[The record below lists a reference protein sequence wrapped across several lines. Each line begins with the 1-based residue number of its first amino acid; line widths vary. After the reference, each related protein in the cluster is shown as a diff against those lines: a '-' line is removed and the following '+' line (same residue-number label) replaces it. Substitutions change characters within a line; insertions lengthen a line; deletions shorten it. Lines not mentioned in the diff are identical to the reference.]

1 MLKTNFDVQTAIAKT
16 EQYCLQQIK
25 LSFPMIEI
33 NTLFNI
39 DTDEDGDLIG
49 LISEK
54 NGLVY
59 QFVIRKE
66 DPNPLL
72 QRVVKDK
79 EREED
84 VSSKK

>member
-1 MLKTNFDVQTAIAKT
+1 MLKTNFDVQTAIAKA

-25 LSFPMIEI
+25 LSFPMIEV

-54 NGLVY
+54 NSLVY

-79 EREED
+79 KED
-84 VSSKK
+84 KNVDR